1 MKKSL
6 VALAALAATSAFA
19 QSSVTIDGYMDRA
32 YMITDNTDNTKDTKT
47 IASTAGTT
55 TIGVKVRED
64 LGGGLSTGLSINTDW
79 SDMGGASQASGIA
92 TAQMSGFANSQSF
105 IDLTSKTMGTL
116 RLGTPNN
123 FTLTNVTGIASPA
136 FSTGVGSAYSS
147 QFSIA
152 NGLGTGATGYVGTI
166 RPQAAIT
173 NTANVGARAIRTNNT
188 FQYSSPS
195 FNGLSIHVGQSL
207 KNDNATAAS
216 GTGNTV
222 GITETA
228 LRYTKGPIDAMYSTI
243 KYTVGANGTRQ
254 VTLGATGAVANS
266 DMTAGDNTQSLLGVS
281 YAVMPNMK
289 LHFGSGSTKSSSN
302 TWKGNS
308 TQYGVTYNMGQWDF
322 MAQMAKFNDKSTT
335 DDDRK
340 MTGLGVN
347 YNLSKTARAYLRY
360 ESVNW
365 GSNQAVATGSE
376 QKRTAFGVS
385 KAF

>member
-1 MKKSL
+1 
-6 VALAALAATSAFA
+6 
-19 QSSVTIDGYMDRA
+19 
-32 YMITDNTDNTKDTKT
+32 MITDNTDNTKDTKT

-64 LGGGLSTGLSINTDW
+64 LGGGLTTGLSINTDW
-79 SDMGGASQASGIA
+79 SDMGGASQASGIG
-92 TAQMSGFANSQSF
+92 TAQTGGFANSQSF
-105 IDLTSKTMGTL
+105 IDLTSRTMGTL
-116 RLGTPNN
+116 RLGAPNN
-123 FTLTNVTGIASPA
+123 FTLTNATAVASPA

-147 QFSIA
+147 QFSMH
-152 NGLGTGATGYVGTI
+152 NGLGTGSTGLVGTV
-166 RPQAAIT
+166 RAQAAIT

-207 KNDNATAAS
+207 KNDNATAAG

-222 GITETA
+222 GISETA

-243 KYTVGANGTRQ
+243 KYTVGTNGTRQ
-254 VTLGATGAVANS
+254 ITLDSAGAAAAANLA
-266 DMTAGDNTQSLLGVS
+266 AGNNTQNLLGVS
-281 YAVMPNMK
+281 YAVMPNLK

-302 TWKGNS
+302 TWNTSS

-322 MAQMAKFNDKSTT
+322 MAQMAKVNDKSST

-340 MTGLGVN
+340 MTGLGAN